1 MLKKHFVFDK
11 EYFKTLAAVA
21 LPIAM
26 QNVINHG
33 VSAMDT
39 IMLGELGDIAVSGA
53 SLGGQ
58 TFFLMMI
65 CGFGVCG
72 GASVLIAQ
80 YWGKGNVDVIRRVMR
95 ISTLAM
101 FTISVLFSLAGFLFT
116 EQIMSLFSNEPEVI
130 AAGVSYLKTL
140 SLGFVFYSLSNCYF
154 LALRGVEQVKVS
166 TTVYAM
172 SFFVNVIVNYI
183 FIFGKFGAPALGV
196 QGAAVGTVSARIFEF
211 FCAFVY
217 MYFIEKRVG
226 FKWHCMF
233 KIDKTLIPDFIHH
246 ALPVMG
252 NELIWG
258 MGSVTTGII
267 MGHIGSTFV
276 AANSVVTVVYNLSS
290 VFTFGVAN
298 AAAVICGKTIGQ
310 GRMDRAQKTAITINL
325 TAFCIGFIMSMVVL
339 LIRSPFLS
347 IYNIT
352 PQAKL
357 AAFQMLTVVICI
369 QPLAAIDIVNI
380 VGVLRGGGD
389 TKLALLL
396 DGGGMWLINIPL
408 SVLLGLV
415 LGAPA
420 PFVYLSMRCDAF
432 IKIIIELRRIISGQ
446 WIRTVT
452 RDNA

>member
-1 MLKKHFVFDK
+1 MLKKHFVFDR
-11 EYFKTLAAVA
+11 EYFKTLFAVA

-65 CGFGVCG
+65 AGFGVCG
-72 GASVLIAQ
+72 GASVLISQ

-95 ISTLAM
+95 ISTLVM
-101 FTISVLFSLAGFLFT
+101 FIISILFSAAGIFFPH
-116 EQIMSLFSNEPEVI
+116 QIMELFSNEPEVI
-130 AAGVSYLKTL
+130 EAGIDYLKTL
-140 SLGFVFYSLSNCYF
+140 SFGFVFYSLSNCYF

-166 TTVYAM
+166 TTVYGL
-172 SFFVNVIVNYI
+172 SFFVNVFVNYM

-196 QGAAVGTVSARIFEF
+196 QGAAVGTVTARVFEF
-211 FCAFVY
+211 ICAAVY
-217 MYFIEKRVG
+217 MYFIEKKIG

-233 KIDKTLIPDFIHH
+233 KIDKSLLPDFIHH

-258 MGSVTTGII
+258 IGSVVTGVI

-276 AANSVVTVVYNLSS
+276 AAYSVVTVVYNLSS

-310 GRMDRAQKTAITINL
+310 GNLERAQKTALTLNV
-325 TAFCIGFIMSMVVL
+325 TAFVIGAVMSVVVL
-339 LIRSPFLS
+339 LIRTPFLS

-357 AAFQMLTVVICI
+357 AAHQMLTVVTLI
-369 QPLAAIDIVNI
+369 QPLAALDIVNI

-389 TKLALLL
+389 TRLALLL

-408 SVLLGLV
+408 SVIMGLV
-415 LGAPA
+415 VGAPA
-420 PFVYLSMRCDAF
+420 ALVYLSMRCDAF
-432 IKIIIELRRIISGQ
+432 IKIVIELKRIISGK

-452 RDNA
+452 RENA

>member
-1 MLKKHFVFDK
+1 MLKKHFVFDR
-11 EYFKTLAAVA
+11 EYFGTLAAVA

-65 CGFGVCG
+65 AGFGVCG
-72 GASVLIAQ
+72 GASVLISQ
-80 YWGKGNVDVIRRVMR
+80 YWGKGNTDVIRRVMR
-95 ISTLAM
+95 ISTMTM
-101 FTISVLFSLAGFLFT
+101 FVISIIFALAGFFLT
-116 EQIMSLFSNEPEVI
+116 EQIMSLFSNEAEVV
-130 AAGVSYLKTL
+130 AAGVKYLKTL
-140 SLGFVFYSLSNCYF
+140 SIGFVFYSLSNSYF

-166 TTVYAM
+166 TTVYGM
-172 SFFVNVIVNYI
+172 SFFVNVIVNYM

-196 QGAAVGTVSARIFEF
+196 QGAAIGTVAARIFEF
-211 FCAFVY
+211 TCALIY

-233 KIDKTLIPDFIHH
+233 KIDKSLVPDFIHH

-310 GRMDRAQKTAITINL
+310 GKLERAQKTAVTLNL
-325 TAFCIGFIMSMVVL
+325 TAFCIGFVMSLVVL
-339 LIRSPFLS
+339 LVRSPFLS

-352 PQAKL
+352 PEAKL
-357 AAFQMLTVVICI
+357 AAFQMLTVVVCI
-369 QPLAAIDIVNI
+369 QPLAALDIVNI

-396 DGGGMWLINIPL
+396 DGGGMWFINIPL

-415 LGAPA
+415 IRAPA

-432 IKIIIELRRIISGQ
+432 VKIIIELRRIRSGK

>member
-1 MLKKHFVFDK
+1 MLKKHFVFDR
-11 EYFKTLAAVA
+11 EYFKTLIAVA

-65 CGFGVCG
+65 AGFGVCG
-72 GASVLIAQ
+72 GASVLISQ

-101 FTISVLFSLAGFLFT
+101 FVVSIGFTVAGFFFT
-116 EQIMSLFSNEPEVI
+116 EQIMSLFSPEAEVI
-130 AAGVSYLKTL
+130 AAGASYLKTL
-140 SLGFVFYSLSNCYF
+140 SIGFVFYALSNCYF
-154 LALRGVEQVKVS
+154 LAMRGVEQVKVS

-172 SFFVNVIVNYI
+172 SFFVNVIVNYM

-196 QGAAVGTVSARIFEF
+196 QGAAVGTVTARIFEF
-211 FCAFVY
+211 CCAAVY
-217 MYFIEKRVG
+217 MYFIEKKIG

-233 KIDKTLIPDFIHH
+233 KIDRTLIPDFIHH

-310 GRMDRAQKTAITINL
+310 GKMERAQKTALTLNL
-325 TAFCIGFIMSMVVL
+325 TAFCIGFVMSLVVL
-339 LIRSPFLS
+339 FIRTPFLS

-352 PQAKL
+352 PEAKL

-369 QPLAAIDIVNI
+369 QPLAALDIVNI

-408 SVLLGLV
+408 SIIMGLV
-415 LGAPA
+415 IGAPA
-420 PFVYLSMRCDAF
+420 ALVYLCMRCDAF
-432 IKIIIELRRIISGQ
+432 IKIIIELRRIVSGR

>member
-11 EYFKTLAAVA
+11 EYFKMLFAIGM
-21 LPIAM
+21 PIAL

-53 SLGGQ
+53 NLGGQ

-65 CGFGVCG
+65 AGFGVCG

-80 YWGKGNVDVIRRVMR
+80 YWGKNQTDVIRRIMR
-95 ISTLAM
+95 ISTLTMFIISVVFSVAG
-101 FTISVLFSLAGFLFT
+101 FTIPT
-116 EQIMSLFSNEPEVI
+116 QIMSVFSKEPEVI
-130 AAGVSYLKTL
+130 AAGASYLKTL
-140 SLGFVFYSLSNCYF
+140 SVGFVFYALSNCYF

-166 TTVYAM
+166 TTVYGM
-172 SFFVNVIVNYI
+172 SFFVNVIVNYM

-196 QGAAVGTVSARIFEF
+196 QGAAVGTVTARIFEF
-211 FCAFVY
+211 FCAAVY
-217 MYFIEKRVG
+217 MYFIEKKIG

-233 KIDKTLIPDFIHH
+233 KLDTSLIPDFIHH

-276 AANSVVTVVYNLSS
+276 AANSVVTVIFNLAS

-310 GRMDRAQKTAITINL
+310 GKLERAQKTALTLNL
-325 TAFCIGFIMSMVVL
+325 TAFVIGVIMSVVVVI
-339 LIRSPFLS
+339 IRNPFLS

-357 AAFQMLTVVICI
+357 AAYQMLTVVIFI
-369 QPLAAIDIVNI
+369 QPLAALDIVNI

-389 TKLALLL
+389 TRLALML

-408 SVLLGLV
+408 SVLMGLV
-415 LGAPA
+415 IGAPA
-420 PFVYLSMRCDAF
+420 PLVYLGMRCDSF
-432 IKIIIELRRIISGQ
+432 VKIIIELRRILSGK

-452 RDNA
+452 RDDA

>member
-1 MLKKHFVFDK
+1 MLKKHFVFDR
-11 EYFKTLAAVA
+11 EYFKALVAIA

-53 SLGGQ
+53 NLGGQ

-65 CGFGVCG
+65 AGFGVCG
-72 GASVLIAQ
+72 GASVLISQ
-80 YWGKGNVDVIRRVMR
+80 YWGKGNTEVIRRVMR
-95 ISTLAM
+95 ISTMTM
-101 FTISVLFSLAGFLFT
+101 FVISICFSLAAFFFT
-116 EQIMSLFSNEPEVI
+116 EQIMSLFSNEAEVI
-130 AAGVSYLKTL
+130 AAGVKYLKTL
-140 SLGFVFYSLSNCYF
+140 SFGFVFYSLSNCYF

-172 SFFVNVIVNYI
+172 SFFVNVIVNYM

-196 QGAAVGTVSARIFEF
+196 QGAAIGTVAARVFEF
-211 FCAFVY
+211 VCAFVY
-217 MYFIEKRVG
+217 MYFIEKKIG

-233 KIDKTLIPDFIHH
+233 KVDKSLIPDFIHH

-276 AANSVVTVVYNLSS
+276 AANSVVNVIYNLSS

-310 GRMDRAQKTAITINL
+310 GKLERAQKTAATINL
-325 TAFCIGFIMSMVVL
+325 TAFCIGVVMSLVVL
-339 LIRSPFLS
+339 LVRNPFLS

-357 AAFQMLTVVICI
+357 AAFQMLTVVILI

-389 TKLALLL
+389 TKLALAL
-396 DGGGMWLINIPL
+396 DGGGMWFINIPL

-415 LGAPA
+415 IKAPA
-420 PFVYLSMRCDAF
+420 PLVYLSMRCDAF
-432 IKIIIELRRIISGQ
+432 IKIFIEIWRIASGR

-452 RDNA
+452 REDI

>member
-1 MLKKHFVFDK
+1 MLKKHFVFDR
-11 EYFKTLAAVA
+11 EYFKALAAVA
-21 LPIAM
+21 LPIAL

-33 VSAMDT
+33 VAAMDT

-65 CGFGVCG
+65 AGFGVCG
-72 GASVLIAQ
+72 GASVLISQ
-80 YWGKGNVDVIRRVMR
+80 YWGKGNTDVIRRIMR
-95 ISTLAM
+95 ISTMTM
-101 FTISVLFSLAGFLFT
+101 FALSVVFALAGFFLT
-116 EQIMSLFSNEPEVI
+116 EEIMSIFSKEPEVI
-130 AAGVSYLKTL
+130 AAGVAYLKTL
-140 SLGFVFYSLSNCYF
+140 SIGFVFYSLSNSYF

-166 TTVYAM
+166 ATVYAM
-172 SFFVNVIVNYI
+172 SFFVNVIVNYM

-196 QGAAVGTVSARIFEF
+196 QGAAVGTVAARIFEF
-211 FCAFVY
+211 CCAFVY
-217 MYFIEKRVG
+217 MYFIEKKIG
-226 FKWHCMF
+226 FRWHCMF
-233 KIDKTLIPDFIHH
+233 KLDKSLIPDFMHH

-276 AANSVVTVVYNLSS
+276 AANSVVTVVYNLAS

-298 AAAVICGKTIGQ
+298 AASVICGKTIGQ
-310 GRMDRAQKTAITINL
+310 GKMERAQKTAVTINL
-325 TAFCIGFIMSMVVL
+325 TAFVVGFVMSMVVL
-339 LIRSPFLS
+339 LVRNPFLS

-357 AAFQMLTVVICI
+357 AAYQMLTVVICI

-415 LGAPA
+415 LKAPA

-432 IKIIIELRRIISGQ
+432 IKIVIELRRIISGK
-446 WIRTVT
+446 WLRTVT
-452 RDNA
+452 RDDV

>member
-11 EYFKTLAAVA
+11 EYFKTLIAVA

-65 CGFGVCG
+65 AGFGVCG
-72 GASVLIAQ
+72 GASVLISQ
-80 YWGKGNVDVIRRVMR
+80 YWGKGNTDVIRRVMR
-95 ISTLAM
+95 ISTMTM
-101 FTISVLFSLAGFLFT
+101 FVVSILFSAAAFFFT
-116 EQIMSLFSNEPEVI
+116 EQIMSLFSNEQAVI
-130 AAGVSYLKTL
+130 EAGVSYLKTL
-140 SLGFVFYSLSNCYF
+140 SIGFVFYSLSNCYF

-166 TTVYAM
+166 TTVYGM
-172 SFFVNVIVNYI
+172 SFFVNVIVNYM

-196 QGAAVGTVSARIFEF
+196 QGAAVGTVTARIFEF

-217 MYFIEKRVG
+217 MYFIEKKIG

-233 KIDKTLIPDFIHH
+233 KLDTSLIPDFIHH

-258 MGSVTTGII
+258 MGSVTTGVI

-276 AANSVVTVVYNLSS
+276 AANSVVTVVYNLAS

-310 GRMDRAQKTAITINL
+310 GRLERAQKTAVTINL
-325 TAFCIGFIMSMVVL
+325 TAFCIGFVMSIVVL
-339 LIRSPFLS
+339 FIRNPFLS

-352 PQAKL
+352 PEAKL
-357 AAFQMLTVVICI
+357 AAFQMLTVVILI
-369 QPLAAIDIVNI
+369 QPLAALDIVNI

-408 SVLLGLV
+408 SVLFGLV
-415 LGAPA
+415 IGAPA
-420 PFVYLSMRCDAF
+420 PLIYLCMRCDAF
-432 IKIIIELRRIISGQ
+432 IKIIIELKRIMSGR

-452 RDNA
+452 RENA